1 MKRIKFFSIAL
12 LALSVSA
19 CVSHQVKPDWVD
31 NPGNGTSAS
40 AVTHIMGKH
49 QQEELAIT
57 RARERM
63 AARYGVEVSSVHQTH
78 EVVLNDKMYVTSD
91 KKIKQ
96 VIKSQTIKTR
106 VREKWNNKTT
116 DEIWVW
122 LYPIQ

>member
-1 MKRIKFFSIAL
+1 MTKIKLFSVIL
-12 LALSVSA
+12 LISTTVA
-19 CVSHQVKPDWVD
+19 CVSQPAQPNWID
-31 NPGNGTSAS
+31 NPGKGTSAS
-40 AVTHIMGKH
+40 AITHVMGKH

-63 AARYGVEVSSVHQTH
+63 AARYGVEVSSIHQTH

-91 KKIKQ
+91 KKIQQ
-96 VIKSQTIKTR
+96 VIKSQAIKTR
-106 VREKWNNKTT
+106 VREKWHNKVT

>member
-19 CVSHQVKPDWVD
+19 CVSQQVKPDWVD

-40 AVTHIMGKH
+40 AVTHILGKH

-91 KKIKQ
+91 KKIQQ

-106 VREKWNNKTT
+106 VREKWHNKTT
-116 DEIWVW
+116 DEVWIW
-122 LYPIQ
+122 LYPIN

>member
-1 MKRIKFFSIAL
+1 MQKIKLSSVVLLFLSSI
-12 LALSVSA
+12 A
-19 CVSHQVKPDWVD
+19 CVSQPVQPNWVD
-31 NPGNGTSAS
+31 NPGKGTSAS

-63 AARYGVEVSSVHQTH
+63 AARYGVEVSSIHQTH
-78 EVVLNDKMYVTSD
+78 EVILNEKMYVTSD
-91 KKIKQ
+91 KKIQQ

-106 VREKWNNKTT
+106 VREKWHNKVT
-116 DEIWVW
+116 DEMWIW

>member
-1 MKRIKFFSIAL
+1 MHKYKWIYML
-12 LALSVSA
+12 LISLYISA
-19 CVSHQVKPDWVD
+19 CGSQTVKPSWIN
-31 NPGNGTSAS
+31 NPGKGTSAS
-40 AVTHIMGKH
+40 AVTHVMGKH

-63 AARYGVEVSSVHQTH
+63 AARYGVEVSSIHQTH

-91 KKIKQ
+91 KKIQQ

-106 VREKWNNKTT
+106 VREKWHNEVT

>member
-1 MKRIKFFSIAL
+1 MTKIKLFSVIL
-12 LALSVSA
+12 LISTTVA
-19 CVSHQVKPDWVD
+19 CVSQPVQPNWID
-31 NPGNGTSAS
+31 NPGKGTSAS
-40 AVTHIMGKH
+40 AVTHVMGKH

-63 AARYGVEVSSVHQTH
+63 AARYGVEVSSIHQTH

-91 KKIKQ
+91 KKIQQ

-106 VREKWNNKTT
+106 VREKWHNKVT